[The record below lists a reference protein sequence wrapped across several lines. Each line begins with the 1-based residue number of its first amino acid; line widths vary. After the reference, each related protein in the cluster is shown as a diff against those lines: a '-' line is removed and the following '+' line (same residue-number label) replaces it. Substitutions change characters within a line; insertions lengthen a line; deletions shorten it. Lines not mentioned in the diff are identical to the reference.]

1 VQVFLGKEEFQ
12 VKDYLREE
20 IEKKREELFEVTKS
34 TSLTSRLA
42 LQYSEE
48 LDLLLNQYDN
58 IVSHDLQQTA
68 N

>member
-1 VQVFLGKEEFQ
+1 M
-12 VKDYLREE
+12 KDHLREE
-20 IEKKREELFEVTKS
+20 IEKKREELFEITKS
-34 TSLTSRLA
+34 VSLTSRLA

>member
-1 VQVFLGKEEFQ
+1 MKE
-12 VKDYLREE
+12 YLREE
-20 IEKKREELFEVTKS
+20 IERKREELFEVTKS

-42 LQYSEE
+42 LKYSEE
-48 LDLLLNQYDN
+48 LDLLLNQYES

>member
-1 VQVFLGKEEFQ
+1 MR
-12 VKDYLREE
+12 DYLREE

-58 IVSHDLQQTA
+58 IVSLDLQQTA